1 MPKYKHILFA
11 FIGFSL
17 LSSTYAQEKKIYRW
31 VDKDGKVQLSDQLP
45 PDMVDKARKEYNAS
59 SGSLQKSIQTQLTP
73 AEQAIAQQQVEIEA
87 EALAQAAKAKR
98 IEQGMLINY
107 ENEQELQHSFDE
119 RTELLQQTII
129 SLKASI
135 QSRRASVINALNELS
150 DMELNGQAL
159 PDAKIKLIQNNHA
172 AINKQTQQL
181 NRLSISYDSLKSE
194 FAQTMDKYRELKGI
208 GPQSATVQADGTTP
222 PAPLPPQQ

>member
-1 MPKYKHILFA
+1 
-11 FIGFSL
+11 
-17 LSSTYAQEKKIYRW
+17 
-31 VDKDGKVQLSDQLP
+31 
-45 PDMVDKARKEYNAS
+45 MVDKARKEYNAS

-73 AEQAIAQQQVEIEA
+73 AEQAIAQQQAEIEA

-135 QSRRASVINALNELS
+135 QSRRAALISTLNELANL
-150 DMELNGQAL
+150 ELESKPL
-159 PDAKIKLIQNNHA
+159 PESKIKIATNNHNL
-172 AINKQTQQL
+172 ILKQTEHLHRLTNSFNSLQNDFALTMQRYRQL
-181 NRLSISYDSLKSE
+181 KKLANNAATASNSTPVISSK
-194 FAQTMDKYRELKGI
+194 
-208 GPQSATVQADGTTP
+208 
-222 PAPLPPQQ
+222 